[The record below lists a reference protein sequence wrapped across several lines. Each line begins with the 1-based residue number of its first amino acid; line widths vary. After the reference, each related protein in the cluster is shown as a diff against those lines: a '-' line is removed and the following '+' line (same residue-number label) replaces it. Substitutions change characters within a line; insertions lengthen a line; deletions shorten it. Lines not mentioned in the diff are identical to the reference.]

1 MQRTLLTTDAR
12 SPASLWSGAPPFA
25 ATVLGD
31 DPHAGVLIHC
41 QQGRRESVMLAYAIL
56 RLRGRGAQQ
65 AAHRIRTPPAESRSR
80 TGLSRQCRAVASP
93 VHPLTSA
100 DQIAAPQSGPS
111 GIVAARSVA

>member
-1 MQRTLLTTDAR
+1 MQRTPLTTDAR

-56 RLRGRGAQQ
+56 RLRGRGAQR
-65 AAHRIRTPPAESRSR
+65 AAHRIRTHRR
-80 TGLSRQCRAVASP
+80 KAVLVP
-93 VHPLTSA
+93 VYL
-100 DQIAAPQSGPS
+100 DNVEQWLRRY
-111 GIVAARSVA
+111 VR